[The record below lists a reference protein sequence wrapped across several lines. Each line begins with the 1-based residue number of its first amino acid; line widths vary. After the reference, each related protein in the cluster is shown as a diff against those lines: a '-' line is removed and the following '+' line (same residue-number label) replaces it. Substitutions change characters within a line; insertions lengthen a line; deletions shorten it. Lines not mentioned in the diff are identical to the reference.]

1 MKAIWPFRG
10 SCGSHIASLSPYFTD
25 ESVRGRGGRAAVS
38 ARPSSRE
45 TLSSVVRGCAPPMV
59 GGGTVVLAAESE
71 VRGGWNFSPGLSG
84 LGLAGE
90 RGGGCGGQPGTG

>member
-1 MKAIWPFRG
+1 M
-10 SCGSHIASLSPYFTD
+10 
-25 ESVRGRGGRAAVS
+25 AVS

-45 TLSSVVRGCAPPMV
+45 TLSSVVRGCALLMA
-59 GGGTVVLAAESE
+59 GGGTVVLAADSE

-90 RGGGCGGQPGTG
+90 RGGGWGQPGTG